1 MILER
6 RHQKRSDMNRCFLL
20 RLVFWQTLLP
30 WWTIIITS
38 GLVLPSLTSRQALL
52 DRSEMLNGGSPK
64 FASRSWSNRAGTVL
78 TPVHVDPVGVY
89 SIDRPFYWNNIDVGC
104 RATVIE
110 LPRGPK
116 EKPDL
121 WVHSPVNLD
130 GPLLNCLQQL
140 GTVRYIC
147 STNYEHVKYVALWYQ
162 NYKDTADLWACP
174 DLSQRMPE
182 IPWKGEI
189 PMGYRPM
196 GQWSGVVP
204 SDPVGIWDTAVIQP
218 LHLNIERNPFTGRP
232 FFNEVIFYHAP
243 TKTLLCT
250 DLFWN
255 YPATGIPNSQY
266 GRDDTWELAPSLDSI
281 PFSSRLWKWGMDQVY
296 APFYRTFM
304 VTDPVEY
311 RAIVHHIL
319 NVWDVETVIP
329 AHGDILRGREFI
341 QSVLK
346 RALK

>member
-1 MILER
+1 MYR
-6 RHQKRSDMNRCFLL
+6 NRLALL
-20 RLVFWQTLLP
+20 VRGALLST
-30 WWTIIITS
+30 WITTSS
-38 GLVLPSLTSRQALL
+38 GLVLPSHPTRQALL
-52 DRSEMLNGGSPK
+52 ERSEQLNVIDDGY
-64 FASRSWSNRAGTVL
+64 AARSWSNRAGTVL

-110 LPRGPK
+110 LPRK
-116 EKPDL
+116 MSQEKPDL

-130 GPLLNCLQQL
+130 GPLLQCLQQL

-147 STNYEHVKYVALWYQ
+147 STNYEHVKYVSLWYQ

-174 DLSQRMPE
+174 DLTQRMPE
-182 IPWKGEI
+182 LPWKGEI
-189 PMGYRPM
+189 PNGCRPK
-196 GQWSGVVP
+196 GSWSGAIP
-204 SDPVGIWDTAVIQP
+204 ADPEGIWDTALIQP
-218 LHLNIERNPFTGRP
+218 LHLNIEQNPFTGRP

-255 YPATGIPNSQY
+255 YPATGIPNSQH
-266 GRDDTWELAPSLDSI
+266 GRDDSWELAPVVEAI
-281 PFSSRLWKWGMDQVY
+281 PCSSRLWKWGMDQVY

-304 VTDPVEY
+304 VTDPSEY
-311 RAIVHHIL
+311 RAILHHIL

-341 QSVLK
+341 QSVLQ
-346 RALK
+346 RALG